1 MELRAVLVALV
12 VQQGLQAVVLGELLM
27 RQELVDM
34 GLTAV
39 VLRPF
44 TPEAV
49 EAVLEK
55 LEQHL
60 KMVVNLLPLV
70 MVEMVGKVIF

>member
-12 VQQGLQAVVLGELLM
+12 VQQGLQAVVRGELLM